1 MNTAE
6 FGICKIQQELYEYAA
21 KQDYDM
27 EKFSDFFLQSA
38 FCAELFDKS
47 YQDFR
52 LSETIEECMN
62 RILAESGELPKIDD
76 SKEEYDCCK
85 DEFFKKDRAGFVGMI
100 YRMLYFITPYSSK
113 ELCKKAPYSKV
124 WKYYFATPQEPEDFI
139 AESICID
146 LNIEYDE
153 DNALVK
159 F

>member
-1 MNTAE
+1 MNMLQNRIMIWKS
-6 FGICKIQQELYEYAA
+6 FQIFFCNLLFVQNYLINHIRI
-21 KQDYDM
+21 
-27 EKFSDFFLQSA
+27 SDCQKL
-38 FCAELFDKS
+38 LK
-47 YQDFR
+47 
-52 LSETIEECMN
+52 N

-76 SKEEYDCCK
+76 SKEEYDCFK